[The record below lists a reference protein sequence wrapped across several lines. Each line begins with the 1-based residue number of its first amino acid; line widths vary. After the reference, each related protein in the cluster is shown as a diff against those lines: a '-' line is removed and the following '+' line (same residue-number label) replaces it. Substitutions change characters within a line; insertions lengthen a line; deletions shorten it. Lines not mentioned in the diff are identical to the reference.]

1 MRKNGIQKLERKRT
15 MSRVGEKIKEAR
27 VKSGMTQKAFAKKL
41 GVAEKFINEVE
52 TGRRIV
58 QESFIDKAAKILKAD
73 LNDVSMVVTDEALM
87 EERKAYATINKK
99 PAKIETEEV
108 WDNAFSSVL
117 KNVPI
122 YDYSLKNVKGKI
134 ELPIYSNKVEG
145 FPQDKVM
152 YLEIQDNE
160 MSGFRMMQGDL
171 AFAHLV
177 KEVSNNGIFL
187 VDYKG
192 NRKIRQIKS
201 LGNSKLL
208 LVSNGGALMT
218 ETVESREISVIA
230 KLERIEIRL

>member
-1 MRKNGIQKLERKRT
+1 
-15 MSRVGEKIKEAR
+15 
-27 VKSGMTQKAFAKKL
+27 
-41 GVAEKFINEVE
+41 
-52 TGRRIV
+52 
-58 QESFIDKAAKILKAD
+58 
-73 LNDVSMVVTDEALM
+73 MVVTDEALM
-87 EERKAYATINKK
+87 EERKTYATVNKK

-108 WDNAFSSVL
+108 WNNAFSSVL

-122 YDYSLKNVKGKI
+122 YDYSLKNIKGKI
-134 ELPIYSNKVEG
+134 ELPIHSNKVEG

-177 KEVSNNGIFL
+177 KEISNNGIFL

-192 NRKIRQIKS
+192 SRKIRQIKS

-230 KLERIEIRL
+230 KLERIEIKL